1 MIRTITWGLAGLACV
16 TLLVDAAPAK
26 ALVAAPAPMPQ
37 RVANAELL
45 VVGKLG
51 KVEDKNISATPAPG
65 AKDKVEYQV
74 IALHVEKVL
83 LGKADK
89 ELRLAFIP
97 PQNPRAGDPVPI
109 RPGRPF
115 RGGVVFSG
123 GQEGV
128 FFLTKHHAENFYVAP
143 IFSDFLDKKNNTYDT
158 ELDTIKRCVQL
169 LEDPNKSLQAKDA
182 EDRLFTAAMLL
193 TRYNVA
199 KPGWTKQVP
208 IEAEQSKLI
217 LNAIAEADWTPPKPK
232 PGVPFYAQVNAQQ
245 VFNLLR
251 IQPKD
256 GWTPPADPAKFADA
270 AKAWLKQN
278 ADKFRVMRTAPEN
291 PEK

>member
-1 MIRTITWGLAGLACV
+1 MEGHH
-16 TLLVDAAPAK
+16 
-26 ALVAAPAPMPQ
+26 
-37 RVANAELL
+37 
-45 VVGKLG
+45 LG
-51 KVEDKNISATPAPG
+51 
-65 AKDKVEYQV
+65 
-74 IALHVEKVL
+74 
-83 LGKADK
+83 
-89 ELRLAFIP
+89 FIP
-97 PQNPRAGDPVPI
+97 PQNPPAGGPI
-109 RPGRPF
+109 RPRLPF
-115 RGGVVFSG
+115 RGVVFSG

-128 FFLTKHHAENFYVAP
+128 FFLTKHHSENFYVAP

-158 ELDTIKRCVQL
+158 ELDTIKRCVKL
-169 LEDPNKSLQAKDA
+169 LEDPNKSLEAKDA

-232 PGVPFYAQVNAQQ
+232 PGVPFYAQENARR

-256 GWTPPADPAKFADA
+256 GFTPPADPAKFADA

-278 ADKFRVMRTAPEN
+278 ADKFRVMRTAPET